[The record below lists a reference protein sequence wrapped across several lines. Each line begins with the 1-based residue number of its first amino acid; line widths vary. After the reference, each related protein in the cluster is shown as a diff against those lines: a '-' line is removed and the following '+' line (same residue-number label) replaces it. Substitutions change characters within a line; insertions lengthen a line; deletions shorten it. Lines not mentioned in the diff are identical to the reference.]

1 MSLYKGIIIPVHA
14 LLIPLLKLSKSNE
27 DSNSCTS
34 GSHFHSFNPSNAKQ
48 TQPFSNILN
57 IDHFLEKIYVWGG
70 EAQSPILISGPLVF
84 AEVLNF
90 IASAI
95 SSAGGVG
102 GDGLFIPATCAPQVL
117 NFGDK
122 SLIDYDIALSSQ
134 PCMHV
139 AGSESRSYL
148 QPCIPRMID
157 LLFAIFLARST
168 SKTCTSGLLFWKV
181 ESEEMRKNGL
191 EELEKGLLEEG

>member
-1 MSLYKGIIIPVHA
+1 MA
-14 LLIPLLKLSKSNE
+14 
-27 DSNSCTS
+27 
-34 GSHFHSFNPSNAKQ
+34 
-48 TQPFSNILN
+48 
-57 IDHFLEKIYVWGG
+57 FL
-70 EAQSPILISGPLVF
+70 F
-84 AEVLNF
+84 
-90 IASAI
+90 
-95 SSAGGVG
+95 
-102 GDGLFIPATCAPQVL
+102 FIPQNFFKALSFYGHRRVYWLWATCAPQVL
-117 NFGDK
+117 NFGNK

-148 QPCIPRMID
+148 QPCIPRMVD